1 MKLIQTSGKRK
12 RAIARAILDKG
23 TGKIRINSKDISVF
37 GTEYYRLRLR
47 EPLIIGDNKY
57 SDKVDIDVSV
67 RGGGVASQTDAV
79 RLAIATGLVEFSND
93 KKLEEA
99 YLNYD
104 RKLLVA
110 DIRRKEPAKPN
121 FSRAR
126 AKRQKSYR

>member
-12 RAIARAILDKG
+12 RAIARATLDKG
-23 TGKIRINSKDISVF
+23 TGKTKINSKDISVF
-37 GTEYYRLRLR
+37 GTVYYRLRLN
-47 EPLIIGDNKY
+47 EPLIIGDKY

-67 RGGGVASQTDAV
+67 QGGGVSSQTDAI

-99 YLNYD
+99 YLDYD

-110 DIRRKEPAKPN
+110 DVRRKEPAKPN